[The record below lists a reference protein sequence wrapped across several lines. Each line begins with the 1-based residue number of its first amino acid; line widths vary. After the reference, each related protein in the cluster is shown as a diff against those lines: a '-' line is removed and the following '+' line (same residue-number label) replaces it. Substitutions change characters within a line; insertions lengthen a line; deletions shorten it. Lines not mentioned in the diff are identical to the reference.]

1 MIGPCLRSVP
11 TKAHRRGKPRSLSD
25 IAVRDEVKEMGPD
38 ARPQVRKNRRCI
50 RWNTL
55 RIFRAEHDADG
66 RRSFAAVERSMSGRL
81 QDSCY
86 RPDIRARRIMP
97 VFAYRV
103 ARPDGST
110 LDGQIEGEEEHLVR
124 AKLEGQ
130 GFLVFRLQRR
140 GAATIGLGLGWHA
153 FGKLPLQEFLVFNQ
167 ELLALVKAGLP
178 VLRVWDLL
186 IERANHS
193 GFQQALRTVRQD
205 IRGGASAS
213 EALAKHP
220 IHFSELY
227 IATIKAG
234 EQSGNLAEV
243 LQRFIAYLKLMIG
256 LRQKVSK
263 ALAYPGFLVL
273 VGIAVI
279 GFLLSYVVP
288 TFVSVYAESS
298 KSLPVATQLLLDL
311 VTGASVPC
319 TWTRGACRSW
329 VCRPCVLCD
338 AGWAACRGSAVTEPA
353 RLGTDFR
360 EALYGSAHAHS
371 RDDPCRGH
379 PACGRVVYSTGAL
392 SNRYVS
398 VGVAGAVAEIREGTT
413 LAAALDRP
421 KVFPKL
427 AVEMLS
433 VGEETGSLP
442 TMLHDVA
449 EFYEGDLDLRL
460 TQLTTWI
467 EPVMLLIM
475 GVLVGAIVI
484 VMYLPVFQMAGA
496 V

>member
-1 MIGPCLRSVP
+1 TL
-11 TKAHRRGKPRSLSD
+11 SLH
-25 IAVRDEVKEMGPD
+25 A
-38 ARPQVRKNRRCI
+38 ARP
-50 RWNTL
+50 
-55 RIFRAEHDADG
+55 IFI
-66 RRSFAAVERSMSGRL
+66 
-81 QDSCY
+81 C
-86 RPDIRARRIMP
+86 
-97 VFAYRV
+97 
-103 ARPDGST
+103 
-110 LDGQIEGEEEHLVR
+110 
-124 AKLEGQ
+124 
-130 GFLVFRLQRR
+130 RLQRQ
-140 GAATIGLGLGWHA
+140 GGTTAGLCLGGRA
-153 FGKLPLQEFLVFNQ
+153 FGKLPLGEFLVFNQ

-186 IERANHS
+186 IERSNHA
-193 GFQQALRTVRQD
+193 GFQQSLRTVRQD

-213 EALAKHP
+213 EALARHP
-220 IHFSELY
+220 AHFSELY

-263 ALAYPGFLVL
+263 ALAYPAFLVL

-279 GFLLSYVVP
+279 GFLLTYVVP
-288 TFVSVYAESS
+288 TFVSVYAETS
-298 KSLPVATQLLLDL
+298 KSLPPATQLLLDV
-311 VTGASVPC
+311 VTGGKAYLVPGFAGLVILGLIGRAYYA
-319 TWTRGACRSW
+319 TSAGRLVVDRLVLRVPIVGPIFVKHYTVQLTRTLATILAGGTPLVEALSIARGAI
-329 VCRPCVLCD
+329 
-338 AGWAACRGSAVTEPA
+338 
-353 RLGTDFR
+353 
-360 EALYGSAHAHS
+360 
-371 RDDPCRGH
+371 
-379 PACGRVVYSTGAL
+379 

-398 VGVAGAVAEIREGTT
+398 VGVAGTVAEIREGTT

-449 EFYEGDLDLRL
+449 EFYEGDLDLQL

-467 EPVMLLIM
+467 EPVLLLIM
-475 GVLVGAIVI
+475 GVLVGTIVI